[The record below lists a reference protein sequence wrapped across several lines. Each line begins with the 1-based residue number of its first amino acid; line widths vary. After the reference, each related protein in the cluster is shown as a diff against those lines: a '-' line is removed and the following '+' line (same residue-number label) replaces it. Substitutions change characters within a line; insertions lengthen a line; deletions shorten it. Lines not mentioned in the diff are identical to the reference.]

1 MPKTLTVP
9 PLIREVTKG
18 GKRGLEYSFHPGQR
32 KAWASTARVVAVIA
46 GTRAGKTSWGACWL
60 HREIWNVGP
69 GDYLVAAPSYPLLD
83 KGVIPEVESLFERIL
98 QLGKLK
104 RSPFKFEFSEAACLR
119 LWGKVP
125 DRQPRIIFGHAD
137 DPDSL
142 EAMTAKAAWL
152 DEAGQRRFRLASY
165 EAVQRRLS
173 IDQGRT
179 LITTTPYDLS
189 WLKQQI
195 FDPWDAARKHG
206 QKHPEIEVIQFDS
219 TENPA
224 FPRAEWER
232 AQRTLP
238 GWKFSL
244 YFRAQFARPAGLIY
258 GSFDEKRHVCPRFK
272 IPERW
277 PRYVGMD
284 FGATNTAAIFLAEEL
299 NPSTDAPTGTLYVYR
314 EYHPGEKLEPEAHV
328 RDVLKGEPRIPT
340 CVGGNPQEQEWRQ
353 KFAAAGLPVLPPPIK
368 DVEVG
373 IDTVF
378 ALFARMPTQ
387 VVIFDDLCKTLD
399 QLASY
404 SRELDDQ
411 GEPTEK
417 IDSKASYHILD
428 SFRYVTAWLRRDS
441 IQTWDSTPDPA
452 ARSEVDR
459 IPKDVWDTGE
469 SGDSIIVGEW

>member
-1 MPKTLTVP
+1 MVL
-9 PLIREVTKG
+9 PLIEQVEQD
-18 GKRGLEYSFHPGQR
+18 GKRGLRYNFHPGQR
-32 KAWASTARVVAVIA
+32 RAWDSTARVVAVIA
-46 GTRAGKTSWGACWL
+46 GARGGKTSWGGCWL
-60 HREIWNVGP
+60 HREIQQKGP
-69 GDYLVAAPSYPLLD
+69 GDYLVVAPSYPLLD
-83 KGVIPEVESLFERIL
+83 KGAIPEIDALFVGLLR
-98 QLGKLK
+98 LGRLK
-104 RSPFKFEFSEAACLR
+104 RSPYKFEFSEEACKR
-119 LWGKVP
+119 MWGKAP

-137 DPDSL
+137 DPDTL

-152 DEAGQRRFRLASY
+152 DEAGQRRFRLGSY
-165 EAVQRRLS
+165 EAVQRRLAV
-173 IDQGRT
+173 DQGRT
-179 LITTTPYDLS
+179 LITTTVYDLG

-195 FDPWDAARKHG
+195 YDPWEAFKKAG

-232 AQRTLP
+232 AQRTMP
-238 GWKFSL
+238 AWRFAL
-244 YFRAQFARPAGLIY
+244 YFKAQFTRPAGLIY
-258 GSFDEKRHVCPRFK
+258 GSFSDRDHVRPRFT

-284 FGATNTAAIFLAEEL
+284 FGPTNTAALFFAEEL
-299 NPSTDAPTGTLYVYR
+299 NPSTDAPTGKLWCYR

-328 RDVLKGEPRIPT
+328 RALLAGEPRIPT

-353 KFAAAGLPVLPPPIK
+353 KFAAAGLPVMPPPIK

-378 ALFARMPTQ
+378 ATFSRNE
-387 VVIFDDLCKTLD
+387 VVVFDDLAKTLD

-404 SRELDDQ
+404 SRELDEQ
-411 GEPTEK
+411 GNVTDR
-417 IDSKASYHILD
+417 IDSKS
-428 SFRYVTAWLRRDS
+428 SFHLCDCARYVLAYLRRDS
-441 IQTWDSTPDPA
+441 MQTWDSTPDPA

-469 SGDSIIVGEW
+469 AGDSIVVGEW